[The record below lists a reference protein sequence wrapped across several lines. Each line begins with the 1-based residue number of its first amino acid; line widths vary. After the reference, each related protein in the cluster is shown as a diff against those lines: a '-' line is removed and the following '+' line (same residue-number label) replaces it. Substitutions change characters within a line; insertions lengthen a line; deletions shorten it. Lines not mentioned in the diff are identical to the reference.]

1 MARRAWTVARIEEIQ
16 RYIEEGLSDRQI
28 ARTLR
33 CRRTRV
39 REIRELGETAGP
51 AIAQL
56 APEASEPPWVHR
68 VEWTAVIAEIGRG
81 FELKR
86 IWEERAAQATGYP
99 NFWKY
104 LNKRYAWLLKRTV
117 TLREFD
123 PGTHCEVD
131 WAGDKI
137 PWWDPHGHRR
147 EAHVFVGILC
157 HSQLIFAWAAADE
170 RKHNWLAAHQKMY
183 AFFGGVP
190 RVTVPDNLKTGV
202 SKAHL
207 YDPDLNPGYME
218 LARHYG
224 VAVVPARARR
234 PQDKALVENAVGI
247 VMRLFRWTHRDRRF
261 HSLAEIIEALA
272 AVCDRV
278 NTKAHS
284 RFKTSRR
291 ERFEKLER
299 ASLRALPEQPFEEIE
314 WKTATVHPD
323 CTIAVESATYSVP
336 HVHRGKEVRVKL
348 TGRQIEVFV
357 ALERVALHPRD
368 RSKCGARHI
377 IPEHL
382 PLNSLAYREATPQNV
397 LSQARFLSPTLHT
410 FLDRIFQED
419 TLGHLRRSQGFIRHA
434 REEIGRFGRAD
445 AEPRIALATEQM
457 QRFAQV
463 RVGYFEE
470 QLKRLR
476 KQRTTP
482 SADREIQ
489 RIAGNPMLRGTGEPR
504 EPGSSQLSLPI
515 EERTNYHEHDAS
527 QTSHAGAQAPRHGNH
542 AG

>member
-16 RYIEEGLSDRQI
+16 RYIQEGRSDREI

-39 REIRELGETAGP
+39 REIRELGDAAAQ
-51 AIAQL
+51 AIAGL
-56 APEASEPPWVHR
+56 PAGAAEPAWTTR
-68 VEWTAVIAEIGRG
+68 VEWTSVTSEISRG
-81 FELKR
+81 FEIKR
-86 IWEERAAQATGYP
+86 IWEERAATATGYP

-104 LNKRYAWLLKRTV
+104 LNKRYAWLMKRTV

-137 PWWDPHGHRR
+137 LWWDSHGHRR

-157 HSQLIFAWAAADE
+157 HSQLIFAWAAPDE
-170 RKHNWLAAHQKMY
+170 RKHNWLTAHQKMFS
-183 AFFGGVP
+183 FFGGVP
-190 RVTVPDNLKTGV
+190 RVIVPDNLKTGV

-207 YDPDLNPGYME
+207 YDPDLNPSYIE

-224 VAVVPARARR
+224 TAVVPARARR

-247 VMRLFRWTHRDRRF
+247 VMRLFRWIYRDRRF
-261 HSLAEIIEALA
+261 HSIAEVIQALSV
-272 AVCDRV
+272 VCSRI
-278 NTKAHS
+278 NAKAHS
-284 RFKTSRR
+284 RFRTSRSA
-291 ERFEKLER
+291 RFESLEQ
-299 ASLRALPEQPFEEIE
+299 AHLRALPELPFEEIE
-314 WKTATVHPD
+314 WRTASVHPD
-323 CTIAVESATYSVP
+323 CTISVEGATYSVP

-348 TGRQIEVFV
+348 TARQLEIFV
-357 ALERVALHPRD
+357 ALDRVALHARD
-368 RSKCGARHI
+368 RGKSGARHI
-377 IPEHL
+377 VPEHL
-382 PLNSLAYREATPQNV
+382 PINSQAYREATPQNV
-397 LSQARFLSPTLHT
+397 LSQARFLSPTLHA
-410 FLDRIFQED
+410 FIDSIFQED

-457 QRFAQV
+457 RRFGKI
-463 RVGYFEE
+463 RVQFFEE
-470 QLKRLR
+470 QLKQLR
-476 KQRTTP
+476 KQKPAP

-504 EPGSSQLSLPI
+504 EMDPNQLPLPMI
-515 EERTNYHEHDAS
+515 ERTNPHEHDTS
-527 QTSHAGAQAPRHGNH
+527 QTSHAGAQAPRHG
-542 AG
+542 